1 MTGFGCGEAAG
12 RGRTFT
18 VEVQSVNHRFLEVRS
33 RMPKRL
39 SGLEPRIQQT
49 IQERFSRG
57 HFEVLVLEKD
67 LDSRS
72 RTLKVDVPLA
82 MQYVDALRTLRQALG
97 LPGEVTLE
105 MLTAQ
110 RDLIVVEESPES
122 LDETWGELLPGLT
135 RALDA
140 LEEMRRREGE
150 ALLANLKAHLDQIEM
165 TLTGIEERAPGLVR
179 IQRDRL
185 RERVAQLLD
194 NRLPDPARLEQ
205 EVALLV
211 ERGDVTE
218 ECDRLRS
225 HLAQFR
231 GVLERPGP
239 QGRKLDFLLQEMHRE
254 ANTLGAKSADATLA
268 HEVID
273 LKTSIE
279 RLREQVQ
286 NLE

>member
-1 MTGFGCGEAAG
+1 MTGFGRGEAAG
-12 RGRTFT
+12 QGRTFT

-135 RALDA
+135 QALDA

-150 ALLANLKAHLDQIEM
+150 ALLANLKMHLDQIEV

-185 RERVAQLLD
+185 RERVAELLD

-231 GVLERPGP
+231 GLLEQPGP

-268 HEVID
+268 HEVVE

>member
-1 MTGFGCGEAAG
+1 MTGFGRGEAAG
-12 RGRTFT
+12 RGRAFT

-33 RMPKRL
+33 RVPKRL
-39 SGLEPRIQQT
+39 SGLEPRIQQA

-67 LDSRS
+67 LDSRG
-72 RTLKVDVPLA
+72 RTLRVDVPLA

-122 LDETWGELLPGLT
+122 LDEAWGELLPGLAW
-135 RALDA
+135 ALDA
-140 LEEMRRREGE
+140 LGEMRSREGR
-150 ALLANLKAHLDQIEM
+150 ALLVNLKVHLDQVEA
-165 TLTGIEERAPGLVR
+165 TLAGIEERTPKLVR
-179 IQRDRL
+179 LHRDRL
-185 RERVAQLLD
+185 KERLAELLD

-231 GVLERPGP
+231 GVLEQPGP

-268 HEVID
+268 HEVVE

>member
-1 MTGFGCGEAAG
+1 
-12 RGRTFT
+12 

-33 RMPKRL
+33 RVPKRL
-39 SGLEPRIQQT
+39 SGLEPRIQQA

-67 LDSRS
+67 LDSRG
-72 RTLKVDVPLA
+72 RTLRVDVPLA

-122 LDETWGELLPGLT
+122 LDEAWGELLPGLA

-140 LEEMRRREGE
+140 LGEMRSREGQ
-150 ALLANLKAHLDQIEM
+150 ALLANLKVHLDQVEA
-165 TLTGIEERAPGLVR
+165 TLAGIEERTPKLVR
-179 IQRDRL
+179 LHRDRL
-185 RERVAQLLD
+185 KERLAELLD

-231 GVLERPGP
+231 GVLEQPGP

-268 HEVID
+268 HEVVE

>member
-1 MTGFGCGEAAG
+1 MTGFGRGEAAG

-33 RMPKRL
+33 RVPKRL

-135 RALDA
+135 QALDA

-150 ALLANLKAHLDQIEM
+150 ALLANLKMHLDQIEM

-185 RERVAQLLD
+185 RERVAELLD

-211 ERGDVTE
+211 ERGDVAE

-231 GVLERPGP
+231 GVLEQPGP

-268 HEVID
+268 HEVVE

>member
-1 MTGFGCGEAAG
+1 M
-12 RGRTFT
+12 
-18 VEVQSVNHRFLEVRS
+18 RS
-33 RMPKRL
+33 R
-39 SGLEPRIQQT
+39 
-49 IQERFSRG
+49 
-57 HFEVLVLEKD
+57 
-67 LDSRS
+67 
-72 RTLKVDVPLA
+72 
-82 MQYVDALRTLRQALG
+82 
-97 LPGEVTLE
+97 
-105 MLTAQ
+105 
-110 RDLIVVEESPES
+110 
-122 LDETWGELLPGLT
+122 
-135 RALDA
+135 
-140 LEEMRRREGE
+140 EGQ
-150 ALLANLKAHLDQIEM
+150 ALLANLKVHLDQVEA
-165 TLTGIEERAPGLVR
+165 TLAGIEERTPKLVR
-179 IQRDRL
+179 LHRDRL
-185 RERVAQLLD
+185 KERLAELLD

-231 GVLERPGP
+231 GVLEQPGP

-268 HEVID
+268 HEVVE